1 FGLKIGKLSHR
12 TSIKDGLGR
21 HIGSCGPLNRSF
33 LSDNNEKIYNE
44 IQKEKE
50 FIINDTKNQI
60 NENNNTIKSY
70 IDNTNSLT
78 LKKSEEKAN
87 ELANNAE
94 KKANQYTD
102 NQLSKSENNIKDYTN
117 SKIIEIENKGKSYT
131 DFKVNEHN
139 DKVVAHIDNTKN
151 EILISTDDKVNK
163 SETNAN
169 HYTDSEIA
177 KIASGIDNII
187 IQNNKKITREREKYI
202 TQKESEYINTTN
214 TIINERDESLRDYIE
229 QSRKDSI
236 LVANQYTNE
245 KIKNIFIDNKAAL
258 KNMDNKID
266 KADKRASAG
275 VASVAA
281 MANIPYVTDRTFSL
295 GVGVG
300 NYRNANAL
308 ATGAQYQII
317 DNAVI
322 RVSASWNTEDRA
334 VVGGGISY
342 GW

>member
-1 FGLKIGKLSHR
+1 
-12 TSIKDGLGR
+12 
-21 HIGSCGPLNRSF
+21 
-33 LSDNNEKIYNE
+33 
-44 IQKEKE
+44 
-50 FIINDTKNQI
+50 
-60 NENNNTIKSY
+60 
-70 IDNTNSLT
+70 
-78 LKKSEEKAN
+78 
-87 ELANNAE
+87 
-94 KKANQYTD
+94 
-102 NQLSKSENNIKDYTN
+102 ENNIKDYTN
-117 SKIIEIENKGKSYT
+117 SKIIEIENKGESYT